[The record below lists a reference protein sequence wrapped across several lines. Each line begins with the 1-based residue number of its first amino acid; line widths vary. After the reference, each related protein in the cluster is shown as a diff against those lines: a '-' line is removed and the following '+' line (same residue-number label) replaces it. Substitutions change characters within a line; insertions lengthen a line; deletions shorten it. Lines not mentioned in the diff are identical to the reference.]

1 MDLSFPIFEIAIQE
15 LEGKPP
21 NGFVGS
27 SNLSCPSAMMLK
39 ALLVKNK
46 QGFYLYITFTLEK
59 VDIVA
64 F

>member
-15 LEGKPP
+15 LEERPP

-27 SNLSCPSAMMLK
+27 PQPILPLCYDAQNPHKES
-39 ALLVKNK
+39 
-46 QGFYLYITFTLEK
+46 FYLYITFTLEK

>member
-21 NGFVGS
+21 SGFVGL

-39 ALLVKNK
+39 IAVSPRRKTKSLSLLM
-46 QGFYLYITFTLEK
+46 
-59 VDIVA
+59 
-64 F
+64 

>member
-15 LEGKPP
+15 LEGRPQSYQGP
-21 NGFVGS
+21 T
-27 SNLSCPSAMMLK
+27 NLSCPSAMILK
-39 ALLVKNK
+39 
-46 QGFYLYITFTLEK
+46 GFPRKEKTPYLYITFTLEK